1 MNLYLQNQH
10 FDELLTNTGRPR
22 RVAAGVVS
30 WLRRQSPE
38 AMQHYHGAAEL
49 AVKQMGISF
58 AVYSE
63 DGNLDRAWPF
73 DIIPRLISNKEWQQ
87 VKLGLEQRS
96 KALNQFI
103 NDIYNDKRI
112 LREGIIPPDLVL
124 SSPNYQPESENVVP
138 KHGAWAH
145 ICGTDLVRDHRG
157 QFRVLED
164 NLRVPSGVSYMIEN
178 RELSKRIVPELFENH
193 SVLPVDDYPSH
204 LYKMLVSISNSERK
218 RPCIVVL
225 TPGTFNSA
233 YFEHAYLAKEMGV
246 ELVEGSD
253 LFVADDDYVYMN
265 TVEGEIKV
273 DVVYRRVGEEFL
285 DPEVFRKDSTI
296 GVPGIM
302 RAWKKG
308 NVAIANAPG
317 AGVADDKAIY
327 AFVPQMIRYYLKEEP
342 LVQGVKTYLCREAED
357 LAYVQDNIEHLV
369 IKPVNES
376 GGYGLLVG
384 PHSTPSERAR
394 FSKLIKDHPEN
405 YVGQPTLSLSTA
417 PTLIGDLVAPRH
429 LDLRPFTL
437 SGGDTWVSAGGLT
450 RVALKEGSL
459 VVNSSQGGGSKDTW
473 IVETEV

>member
-1 MNLYLQNQH
+1 
-10 FDELLTNTGRPR
+10 
-22 RVAAGVVS
+22 
-30 WLRRQSPE
+30 
-38 AMQHYHGAAEL
+38 MQRHHSAAEL

-63 DGNLDRAWPF
+63 AGNIDRAWPF
-73 DIIPRLISNKEWQQ
+73 DIIPRLISSTEWQQ
-87 VKLGLEQRS
+87 VSLGLAQRS
-96 KALNQFI
+96 KALNLFI
-103 NDIYNDKRI
+103 NDVYNGQK
-112 LREGIIPPDLVL
+112 IIDDGLVPAELVL
-124 SSPNYQPESENVVP
+124 DSPNFQPQCVGVTP

-157 QFRVLED
+157 QFLVLED

-178 RELSKRIVPELFENH
+178 RELSKRVVPELFANH
-193 SVLPVDDYPSH
+193 SVLPVDDYASH
-204 LYKMLVSISNSERK
+204 LYKTLVSVSPSERK

-225 TPGTFNSA
+225 TPGVFNSA

-253 LFVADDDYVYMN
+253 LYVTDDDVVYMN
-265 TVEGEIKV
+265 TVEGDVKV
-273 DVVYRRVGEEFL
+273 DVIYRRINEEFL
-285 DPEVFRKDSTI
+285 DPEVFREDSTL
-296 GVPGIM
+296 GTPGLM

-327 AFVPQMIRYYLKEEP
+327 AFVPAMIRYYLQEEP
-342 LVQGVKTYLCREAED
+342 LLHSVKTYLCRNEPEF
-357 LAYVQDNIEHLV
+357 AYVRENIDQLV

-376 GGYGLLVG
+376 GGYGILVG
-384 PHSTPSERAR
+384 PHSSAAERKKFA
-394 FSKLIKDHPEN
+394 KLLKRNPDN
-405 YVGQPTLSLSTA
+405 YIAQPTLSLSTV
-417 PTLIGDLVAPRH
+417 PTLVDGGVGPRH

-437 SGGDTWVSAGGLT
+437 LGSDTWVTSGGLT

-473 IVETEV
+473 IVETGS